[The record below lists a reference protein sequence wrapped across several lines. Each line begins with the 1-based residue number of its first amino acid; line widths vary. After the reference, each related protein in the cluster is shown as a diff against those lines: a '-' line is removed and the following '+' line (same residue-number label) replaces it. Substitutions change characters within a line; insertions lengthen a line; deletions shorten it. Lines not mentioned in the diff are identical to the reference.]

1 VSRLD
6 FYAVAHGATPDEA
19 FRTAVEVARN
29 TFGTGGR
36 TGSVLEKEGWVV
48 VDTAPLPE
56 SEAIQITEDLL
67 SDADPRFADTDS
79 PAGAIPLT
87 TGQWLFFGW
96 SPY

>member
-1 VSRLD
+1 MSRLD
-6 FYAVAHGATPDEA
+6 FYAIAQGATPDEA
-19 FRTAVEVARN
+19 FQTAVEVARN

-36 TGSVLEKEGWVV
+36 TGSVLEKNGWVA

-56 SEAIQITEDLL
+56 SEAIQTAEDLL
-67 SDADPRFADTDS
+67 SDADPRFADTAS

>member
-6 FYAVAHGATPDEA
+6 FYAVARGTTPDEA
-19 FRTAVEVARN
+19 FRTAVETARN

-36 TGSVLEKEGWVV
+36 TGSVLEKDSWVV
-48 VDTAPLPE
+48 ADTAPLPE
-56 SEAIQITEDLL
+56 SEAIQIAEDLL
-67 SDADPRFADTDS
+67 SDADPRFADTAS